1 MVVTITASQM
11 DEQTLDA
18 VEAFLSEFLPRMK
31 REPGI
36 VEIVH
41 YAQRDQGKATTLVV
55 WESEAHVGQ
64 YREGDL
70 IKEARAFEQSMHLM
84 STRDGPF
91 PVTRLA

>member
-1 MVVTITASQM
+1 MVITITASQIGEE
-11 DEQTLDA
+11 DLDA

-41 YAQRDQGKATTLVV
+41 HAQRDQGRATTLVM
-55 WESEAHVGQ
+55 WESEGHVKQ
-64 YREGDL
+64 YREGHL
-70 IKEARAFEQSMHLM
+70 IKEALAFEQSMRLK

-91 PVTRLA
+91 PVTRFA

>member
-11 DEQTLDA
+11 DAKELDA

-41 YAQRDQGKATTLVV
+41 YVQQDQGKATTLVI
-55 WESEAHVGQ
+55 WESEDHVRR

-70 IKEARAFEQSMHLM
+70 IKEAVAFEQSLQLS
-84 STRDGPF
+84 STRSGPF
-91 PVTRLA
+91 AVTRFA